1 MLITDFKGSTRN
13 NIVRDL
19 INLFRQFWAQNSQ
32 KIMEHLSSNVNYI
45 QGAPINIQSLPKSQY
60 FNDLEGFQ
68 KRP

>member
-1 MLITDFKGSTRN
+1 MRG
-13 NIVRDL
+13 L

>member
-1 MLITDFKGSTRN
+1 M
-13 NIVRDL
+13 RDL

-32 KIMEHLSSNVNYI
+32 NNMEHLSINVNSI